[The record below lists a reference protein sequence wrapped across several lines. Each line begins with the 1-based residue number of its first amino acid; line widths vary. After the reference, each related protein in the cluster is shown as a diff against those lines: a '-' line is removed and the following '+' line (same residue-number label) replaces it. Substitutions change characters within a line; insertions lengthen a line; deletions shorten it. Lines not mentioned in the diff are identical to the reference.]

1 MRAAAGVGICGEH
14 VSGRP
19 GHPRPEHEPAI
30 EPPPPGPLDRR
41 LDHSWGL
48 RRDRTSQGSRVGAP
62 PDFGTR
68 LCGPGAL
75 AGGRS

>member
-30 EPPPPGPLDRR
+30 GGPPPSGRTIAGSTMFWGRR
-41 LDHSWGL
+41 RGRFL
-48 RRDRTSQGSRVGAP
+48 RRAIASGPRQTFGPRDR
-62 PDFGTR
+62 
-68 LCGPGAL
+68 
-75 AGGRS
+75 